1 MNYTEDTEYLDLLEK
16 YILKKE
22 SEDAGSWAVEYGV
35 IRNTMT
41 KFLNRS
47 YKKLGRDYVI
57 PAMYKFLSKK

>member
-1 MNYTEDTEYLDLLEK
+1 MNYSEDIEYLELLEK

-22 SEDAGSWAVEYGV
+22 SEDDGSWVVEYGV

-47 YKKLGRDYVI
+47 YEKLGRDYVI
-57 PAMYKFLSKK
+57 IAMYKFLSKK

>member
-1 MNYTEDTEYLDLLEK
+1 MNYTEDTEYLELLEK

>member
-1 MNYTEDTEYLDLLEK
+1 MNYSEDIEYLELLEK

-22 SEDAGSWAVEYGV
+22 SEDDGSWVVEYGD

-47 YKKLGRDYVI
+47 YEKLGRDCVI
-57 PAMYKFLSKK
+57 IAMYKFLSKK